1 MTIVDS
7 EARLQAIDPTGSF
20 VVQAPAGSG
29 KTTLLI
35 QRYLAL
41 LARVETPEEVVAL
54 TFTRK
59 AADEMRTR
67 VLDAL
72 VAVDEGSPGAGEGPA
87 ATTRIV
93 AERAARHAQACGWRL
108 ETCPSRLRIQTF
120 DALCAD
126 LVKQW
131 PAAAGAGVAF
141 EVTDAPKA
149 LYAEAALATF
159 EHLGQDSE
167 IGHAV
172 ADLLPALQNDINK
185 FLTLVSELLGR
196 REQWL
201 PIVLGSVGPDPVES
215 RRVLEAAFLTQGLNT
230 LERVRRA
237 CPDGILIQAC
247 SYLEA
252 ATGDSSWHSAALGGH
267 DAQTLSRW
275 QELATRL
282 LTVKGD
288 FRKRLSGWPPELGPV
303 ATFCAELETLPEL
316 AEALRQLRGWGPC
329 VYSED
334 QWQRLAALVR
344 ILPQASAELLL
355 VFARRQT
362 WDFTEVALRALQTL
376 GSGDEPGDGALR
388 LDHCLRHIL
397 VDEFQDTSVLQY
409 RLLERLTAEWVQ
421 GEDRSLFVV
430 GDPMQSIYSFRKA
443 EVSLFLR
450 VVQEGLAG
458 WPLKALTL
466 TANFRSQDRLVDW
479 VNACFGAILPAR
491 SDPQEGAVPHVAATA
506 VKGPGGTLHVHALD
520 DVDLAAEAQYV
531 ADLVGRIRA
540 EDTGSRI
547 AILVRSRAHGH
558 AIAEVLRKAGLRFS
572 AVDLYSLA
580 GRAVISDLLAL
591 TETLVWPGARLSVLS
606 CLRAP
611 WCGLDVADLSAL
623 CEGDDR
629 DVRELL
635 EDEARLVLLSAEGR
649 LRALRFRQV
658 WTASCVTRAQG
669 PLVARVEAAWIAL
682 GGPAVLDTESEL
694 EEAELFF
701 QVLAELERAAEVSL
715 WGLRERLESLY
726 APPDP
731 NADDLQI
738 LTIHK
743 AKGLEFDIVICP
755 GLGRD
760 TATDHRP
767 LLLALEAPGP
777 RGPDLLLAPLKADG
791 EDTDALYES
800 LWASLTRK
808 RRHEWGRLLYV
819 ACTRARASLHLVG
832 HSARKEGIARPRGLL
847 RVLWPVIEAAFESPR
862 LCAPGSQSTPEAVAR
877 PARRLP
883 QAAWSERDLV
893 PAVGWDPVLVVPEG
907 PVVFDWAGS
916 CIRTVGIVV
925 HKLLA
930 ELTHH
935 SLPPP
940 GVVPDALKA
949 RAESLLRAYGL
960 QGSDWDEAHHHV
972 LEALRLTLID
982 PEGRWL
988 LGPHGEAAS
997 ECALSALGEDRVT
1010 TVRVDRTFV
1019 DTDGVRWIIDYKTS
1033 RHEGS
1038 DNVAFLDQEQG
1049 RYREQLT
1056 NYARFFTAL
1065 DPRPVELA
1073 LYFPL
1078 LSALRH
1084 WRYEGP

>member
-1 MTIVDS
+1 MTVSDS
-7 EARLQAIDPTGSF
+7 EARRLAIDPTRSF

-41 LARVETPEEVVAL
+41 LGRVENPEDIVAL

-59 AADEMRTR
+59 AAEEMRAR

-72 VAVDEGSPGAGEGPA
+72 AAVDEGSPGADGPE
-87 ATTRIV
+87 ATTRV
-93 AERAARHAQACGWRL
+93 LAERAARHAHSRAWLLEACP
-108 ETCPSRLRIQTF
+108 TRLRIQTF
-120 DALCAD
+120 DALFAE

-131 PAAAGAGVAF
+131 PAAAGVGVAF
-141 EVTDAPKA
+141 DVTDTPEA

-159 EHLGQDSE
+159 ECLGQDSE
-167 IGHAV
+167 IGRAV
-172 ADLLPALQNDINK
+172 ADLLPALENDINK
-185 FLTLVSELLGR
+185 FVGLVSELLGR

-201 PIVLGSVGPDPVES
+201 PIVLGSMGPDPVAS
-215 RRVLEAAFLTQGLNT
+215 RQVLESAFRAQALNT
-230 LERVRRA
+230 LERVQRA
-237 CPDGILIQAC
+237 CPDGVLITAC

-252 ATGDSSWHSAALGGH
+252 VTEDPTWHSATLRGH
-267 DAQTLSRW
+267 DAQTLARW
-275 QELATRL
+275 QELASRF
-282 LTVKGD
+282 LTAKGE
-288 FRKRLSGWPPELGPV
+288 FRKRLTGWPREWGPV
-303 ATFCAELETLPEL
+303 AEFCAKLEALPEL
-316 AEALRQLRGWGPC
+316 AEALKQLKAWGSC
-329 VYSED
+329 AYSED

-355 VFARRQT
+355 VFARRRT

-388 LDHCLRHIL
+388 LDRSLRHIL

-409 RLLERLTAEWVQ
+409 RLLERLTAEWVR

-443 EVSLFLR
+443 EVSLFVR

-458 WPLKALTL
+458 WPLQPLTL
-466 TANFRSQDRLVDW
+466 TANFRSQDGLVGW
-479 VNACFGAILPAR
+479 ANACFGAILPR
-491 SDPQEGAVPHVAATA
+491 HFDPQEGAVPHVAATA
-506 VKGPGGTLHVHALD
+506 VKGPGGAVHVHALD
-520 DVDLAAEAQYV
+520 DVELAAEAQYV
-531 ADLVGRIRA
+531 ADLVTEIRA
-540 EDTGSRI
+540 QERGSRL
-547 AILVRSRAHGH
+547 AILVRSRTHGH
-558 AIAEVLRKAGLRFS
+558 AVAEVLRKAGLRFS

-591 TETLVWPGARLSVLS
+591 TEALVWPGARLSVLS

-629 DVRELL
+629 DLRELL
-635 EDEARLVLLSAEGR
+635 ADEARLGLLSAEGR
-649 LRALRFRQV
+649 ARAARFRDV
-658 WTASCVTRAQG
+658 WAVSCATRAQA
-669 PLVARVEAAWIAL
+669 PLVRRVEEAWIAL
-682 GGPAVLDTESEL
+682 GGPAGLDAEGEL

-701 QVLAELERAAEVSL
+701 QVLAELECAAEVSL
-715 WGLRERLESLY
+715 WGLRERLETLY

-731 NADDLQI
+731 DADDLQI

-743 AKGLEFDIVICP
+743 AKGLEFDVVICP

-760 TATDHRP
+760 TASDRRP

-777 RGPDLLLAPLKADG
+777 YGLDLLLAPLKADG
-791 EDTDALYES
+791 EDADGLYDS
-800 LWASLTRK
+800 LWASLARK
-808 RRHEWGRLLYV
+808 RRHEWARLLYV

-832 HSARKEGIARPRGLL
+832 HSARKDGIARPRGLL
-847 RVLWPVIEAAFESPR
+847 RILWPFIESDFEKPR
-862 LCAPGSQSTPEAVAR
+862 LVHSASQSTLAGTAR
-877 PARRLP
+877 PARRVP
-883 QAAWSERDLV
+883 QAAWPKRAGV
-893 PAVGWDPVLVVPEG
+893 QAVGERPSSPASDRL
-907 PVVFDWAGS
+907 VFDWAGS

-925 HKLLA
+925 HQVFA
-930 ELTHH
+930 QLTHQ

-940 GVVPDALKA
+940 GVVPDAVTA
-949 RAESLLRAYGL
+949 RAESLLRAHGL
-960 QGSDWDEAHHHV
+960 QGQDWDEAHRHV
-972 LEALRLTLID
+972 SEALRLTLTD
-982 PEGRWL
+982 PKGRWL
-988 LGPHGEAAS
+988 LGPHAEAAS
-997 ECALSALGEDRVT
+997 ECALSAFMEDRLV

-1019 DTDGVRWIIDYKTS
+1019 DRDGVRWIVDYKTS

-1038 DNVAFLDQEQG
+1038 DLASFLDQEED

-1056 NYARFFTAL
+1056 HYARFFTKL
-1065 DPRPVELA
+1065 DPRPTELA

-1078 LSALRH
+1078 LSAFRH
-1084 WRYEGP
+1084 WRYECP